1 MASIPAPP
9 GDPTD
14 PLAVYWEQPV
24 YELTE
29 CESTPISREERER
42 LSIFSLLT
50 MAITFDAWN
59 GNKHDQWGDYPW
71 REGQK
76 IEGGLYRGGRY
87 FGHNI
92 GCIAVDARGAIIDF
106 DFNHNDLFSS
116 SAEHAEARL
125 VRRIFNLNQNYDRW
139 QTIDPSQIINVSYG
153 TILSGVSL
161 YTSLESCAQ
170 CSGIMTLGNVKRVIY
185 LQSDPGQYK
194 IGNILY
200 NLSNPLAIS
209 HPSGTPSSSS
219 PPVQKY
225 GAPEPVSADLFDF
238 PYKKALDEG
247 YAAFAK
253 EMAANPD
260 HRYFWKPPDGANTD
274 ASKSITSFLCTDMA
288 QDIYRGAAE
297 DLTSFR
303 LEYPEYVPADGP
315 SNSLSNI
322 NVLDQ
327 ALRFRAYVAKAGNRG
342 TPHK

>member
-1 MASIPAPP
+1 MARA
-9 GDPTD
+9 
-14 PLAVYWEQPV
+14 Q
-24 YELTE
+24 
-29 CESTPISREERER
+29 
-42 LSIFSLLT
+42 
-50 MAITFDAWN
+50 N
-59 GNKHDQWGDYPW
+59 
-71 REGQK
+71 
-76 IEGGLYRGGRY
+76 IEAGIYRGGRY
-87 FGHNI
+87 LGHNI
-92 GCIAVDARGAIIDF
+92 GCLAVDARGAIIDF

-125 VRRIFNLNQNYDRW
+125 IRRIFNLNQNYDRW
-139 QTIDPSQIINVSYG
+139 QTVDPSQIINVAYS

-194 IGNILY
+194 IGNILC

-209 HPSGTPSSSS
+209 HPSGAPTSSA
-219 PPVQKY
+219 PPQKY

-253 EMAANPD
+253 EMAADPD
-260 HRYFWKPPDGANTD
+260 KRYFWKSPDGTKTD
-274 ASKSITSFLCTDMA
+274 TSKSITSFLCTDNA
-288 QDIYRGAAE
+288 RDIYRQAAE
-297 DLTSFR
+297 ELMSFR
-303 LEYPEYVPADGP
+303 LDYPASVPTDGP
-315 SNSLSNI
+315 SNSLTNI
-322 NVLDQ
+322 ELLDQ